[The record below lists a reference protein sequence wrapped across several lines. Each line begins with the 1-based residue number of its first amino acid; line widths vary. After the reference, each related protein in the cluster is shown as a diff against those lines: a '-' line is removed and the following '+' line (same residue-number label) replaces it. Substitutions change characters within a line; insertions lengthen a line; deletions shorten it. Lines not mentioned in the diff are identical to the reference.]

1 MTHRGRR
8 TVVLVSALVAIA
20 SAAAAVAL
28 TYLPSPGSD
37 APSQAALVGVLSPRR
52 APDFLHHL
60 VADTRLASRVD
71 VFGRSLSSTSCIA
84 IDADRAPVYRRNADT
99 PLTPASALKLTTGA
113 AFLERLGGTGTF
125 TTEVRGPKPDFAG
138 TVAGSIAMVG
148 GGDPLL
154 ATTGYVGTRRH
165 PPTPASDIAKLAAN
179 LRAAGVRHVTGGIS
193 VSDDRYDTER
203 RVPSWKP
210 GYTTTGD
217 VGPLGALAVDD
228 GFSSYI
234 PLVPAAD
241 PAIAA
246 GEALRKALAAVGI
259 TVDGPTARQAPRATN
274 VLAKLESASF
284 KVVVAEMLRESDNN
298 TAELLLREL
307 AVAAGTRPGT
317 RAAGALERVASLAK
331 LGVAKNAVKAID
343 GSGLDRSD
351 KASCAA
357 LLATLTTEPGGIDLE
372 DLLAIAGKDGTL
384 SDRFLGSALNGK
396 LRAKTGS
403 LENVTA
409 LVGLADRTAPTKLR
423 FAFISNAT
431 FTDAGGKALQD
442 RLVELLA
449 TYPEAPKAAT
459 LAP

>member
-1 MTHRGRR
+1 MNRRGRR
-8 TVVLVSALVAIA
+8 TVVLVSVLVAIA
-20 SAAAAVAL
+20 SAAGAVAL
-28 TYLPSPGSD
+28 TYAPTGDSD
-37 APSQAALVGVLSPRR
+37 EASTNVAAAVLSPRR
-52 APDFLHHL
+52 APEFLQHL
-60 VADTRLASRVD
+60 VADTRLASRIE
-71 VFGRSLSSTSCIA
+71 VFARSLSSTSCIA
-84 IDADRAPVYRRNADT
+84 VDADKAPVYRRNADT
-99 PLTPASALKLTTGA
+99 PLTPASALKLTTAA

-125 TTEVRGPKPDFAG
+125 TTEVRGAKPDFAG
-138 TVAGSIAMVG
+138 TVSGSIALIG

-154 ATTGYVGTRRH
+154 ATSGYVATRRH
-165 PPTPASDIAKLAAN
+165 PPTPASDIAKLAGS
-179 LRAAGVRHVTGGIS
+179 LRAAGVRRVTGGIAVTDS
-193 VSDDRYDTER
+193 RYDAER
-203 RVPSWKP
+203 RVPSWKS

-234 PLVPAAD
+234 PLVPASD

-246 GEALRKALAAVGI
+246 GEALRKALTAIGV
-259 TVDGPTARQAPRATN
+259 TVEGPTTRQTPRTTN
-274 VLAKLESASF
+274 VLARLESASF
-284 KVVVAEMLRESDNN
+284 KEVVAEMLRESDNN

-317 RAAGALERVASLAK
+317 RAAGASERVASLAK
-331 LGVAKNAVKAID
+331 LGVAKDAVKAID

-357 LLATLTTEPGGIDLE
+357 LLATLTTEPGGVDLE
-372 DLLAIAGKDGTL
+372 ELLAIAGKDGTL
-384 SDRFLGSALNGK
+384 SDRFLASALVGK

-423 FAFISNAT
+423 FAFISNAS
-431 FTDAGGKALQD
+431 FSDAGGKALQD